1 MRSIVPLIA
10 FVRGQ
15 QLERQFRRIGKS
27 LEALP
32 ATARA
37 RLSLLTLRE
46 IGQAARG
53 EFPHLYGTPPQDR
66 YLPWGRG
73 TAVGFTRACS
83 DNPEVAL
90 RGIAL
95 WLAVAYHET
104 KDSPYAFVRSPSAVV
119 ARGAGAE
126 GHARQRRPRTRG
138 RGGEL
143 DAVQRSSVSKMVS

>member
-15 QLERQFRRIGKS
+15 QLERQFRRIGKT
-27 LEALP
+27 LDALP
-32 ATARA
+32 ASARA

-46 IGQAARG
+46 IGQAARS

-73 TAVGFTRACS
+73 TATGFARACS

-90 RGIAL
+90 RGTAL

-104 KDSPYAFVRSPSAVV
+104 KDSPYAFVRSRHRQLLRVV
-119 ARGAGAE
+119 RELKELHGNGAHEREGVVESWMQSGA
-126 GHARQRRPRTRG
+126 A
-138 RGGEL
+138 
-143 DAVQRSSVSKMVS
+143 A